1 VQVNS
6 IGCSSCRPYF
16 KKTLAF
22 HLKKFSNSLCVNCKS
37 RLKKNPLRILDCK
50 EEKCERVKK
59 SCPQILDHLCKG
71 CHDHFKAL
79 LEFLEPA
86 GIPFSLNPSLVRGLD
101 YYTKTVFEIVQESA
115 KGQGSLAGGGRYDD
129 LVKLLGGK
137 PTPACGAAIG
147 LDRVAN
153 LLKEGQEKKE
163 KQERADVFLAQ
174 VGDLAKQKSLILLEN
189 FRQANIDLAQT
200 LSKDSLSIQLKTAS
214 KLEAK
219 FSLIFGHQ
227 EALKDEI
234 IVREMSSG
242 RQKTIALDK
251 AVQEIKKRLK

>member
-1 VQVNS
+1 M
-6 IGCSSCRPYF
+6 C
-16 KKTLAF
+16 A
-22 HLKKFSNSLCVNCKS
+22 NCKG

-50 EEKCERVKK
+50 EEKCERIKK
-59 SCPQILDHLCKG
+59 SCPQILDHLCKN

-86 GIPFSLNPSLVRGLD
+86 GIPFSLNPYLVRGLD
-101 YYTKTVFEIVQESA
+101 YYTKTVFEIVQESG
-115 KGQGSLAGGGRYDD
+115 KSQGSLAGGGRYDD

-147 LDRVAN
+147 LDRVVL
-153 LLKEGQEKKE
+153 LLKGSQEKKE

-174 VGDLAKQKSLILLEN
+174 VGDLAKQKSLILLES
-189 FRQANIDLAQT
+189 FRQAGIDLAQT
-200 LSKDSLSIQLKTAS
+200 ISKDSLSSQLRTAS
-214 KLEAK
+214 KLEAQ

-227 EALKDEI
+227 EALKDQI

-242 RQKTIALDK
+242 RQKTIALAK